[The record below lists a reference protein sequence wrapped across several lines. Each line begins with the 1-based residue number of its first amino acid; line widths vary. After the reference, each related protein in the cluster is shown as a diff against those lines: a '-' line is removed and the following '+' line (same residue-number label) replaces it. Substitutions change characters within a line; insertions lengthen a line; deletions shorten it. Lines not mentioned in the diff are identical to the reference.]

1 MPSYNLPDWPEH
13 RAEASEQSEGVVW
26 GHDPVTL
33 NSDDDIEESAE
44 NCADDDEAGVTGS
57 SLSALFIAQLVTV
70 DCWTELSWAGG
81 VSLS

>member
-57 SLSALFIAQLVTV
+57 SLSLLCLLLNSSLTTV
-70 DCWTELSWAGG
+70 ELSWAGG